1 MLHLLRIDL
10 KKLTSYRTFWVICGL
25 YFLTLGFTTA
35 SGMEILKWI
44 ASKGAEFGTSININ
58 RIPLYHFPDIW
69 QNLIWISGLFKLVL
83 SVMVVISITNEYQ
96 YRTVRQN
103 IIDGFSR
110 WEFILSKILTN
121 VLLSLMSVA
130 MIFLI
135 ALVTGLIYTPEIE
148 WTYFFSGMEFFLAY
162 FLEVFAFLSYALM
175 LGIFVQRSGLTIVL
189 LMLSH
194 MIEAIIKLN
203 LFRES
208 FEENIGWLKQFFP
221 LESIT
226 NLVPLPFARYAFQ
239 EIQDTVS
246 LIAIAIALVTF
257 TSGYTLVFSA
267 IITVGPVT
275 A

>member
-1 MLHLLRIDL
+1 MLHLLKIDL

-44 ASKGAEFGTSININ
+44 ASKGSEFGASININ

-69 QNLIWISGLFKLVL
+69 QNLIWISGLFKLIL

-96 YRTVRQN
+96 YRTLRQN

-121 VLLSLMSVA
+121 ILLSLMSVV
-130 MIFLI
+130 MIMLI
-135 ALVTGLIYTPEIE
+135 AIVTGWIYTPTLE
-148 WTYFFSGMEFFLAY
+148 WAYIFKGMEFFLAY
-162 FLEVFAFLSYALM
+162 FIEVFAFLSYALM

-208 FEENIGWLKQFFP
+208 TNGSIGWLKQFFP

-239 EIQDTVS
+239 EIQDYVS
-246 LIAIAIALVTF
+246 LAAVAIALVWTF
-257 TSGYTLVFSA
+257 LFNYFAYLRLKKSD
-267 IITVGPVT
+267 I
-275 A
+275 